1 MPKPLSLAAKVDA
14 MYNTRQQRLKLNKEA
29 DKLEKEEKALKEE
42 IVAELS
48 KSKTTKAI
56 GGKLATATLVTKQKL
71 VAEDWELV
79 YKYITKNNAFELLQ
93 KRLSDPAV
101 IERME
106 AGKTIPGITKI
117 NIDDISL
124 SAA

>member
-1 MPKPLSLAAKVDA
+1 MPKVLSLAAQVDA
-14 MYNTRQQRLKLNKEA
+14 LYKTRQERLKLNKQA
-29 DKLEKEEKALKEE
+29 DALEKEEKALKES
-42 IVAELS
+42 IIAELS

-56 GGKLATATLVTKQKL
+56 GGRLATATLVTKQKL

-79 YKYITKNNAFELLQ
+79 YKYIAKNDAFELLQ

-117 NIDDISL
+117 NIDDISV